1 MELYGLWHTQ
11 EKRFLTLFD
20 LQRPCPMAIALYD
33 SEENAQYDIN
43 HRVAPKDKEFIKIKA
58 VI

>member
-1 MELYGLWHTQ
+1 MELYALWHTQ

-33 SEENAQYDIN
+33 SEDNAQIDIVA
-43 HRVAPKDKEFIKIKA
+43 RVAPKDREFIKIKA